1 MSMYLTS
8 SSRAGKLGLVIG
20 DVRLEHLLLL
30 GVGRL
35 VEHLLCGLD
44 VIEGLEVLARLGH
57 EGGLVGVFLCDTR
70 VLLGVGDD
78 GRVDHLLLQ
87 LLVRGNDLLE
97 LVAHGSSPCR
107 WAAAHDGRAVTRHD

>member
-1 MSMYLTS
+1 M
-8 SSRAGKLGLVIG
+8 
-20 DVRLEHLLLL
+20 
-30 GVGRL
+30 
-35 VEHLLCGLD
+35 EHLLCGLD
-44 VIEGLEVLARLGH
+44 VIEGLEVLAGLGH
-57 EGGLVGVFLCDTR
+57 EGSLVGVFLCDAR

-107 WAAAHDGRAVTRHD
+107 WAAAHGGRAVTRHD

>member
-1 MSMYLTS
+1 MSC
-8 SSRAGKLGLVIG
+8 
-20 DVRLEHLLLL
+20 LEHLLLL

-35 VEHLLCGLD
+35 VEHLLGSLD
-44 VIEGLEVLARLGH
+44 VIESLEVLTGLGH
-57 EGGLVGVFLCDTR
+57 ESGLVGVFLCDAR

-97 LVAHGSSPCR
+97 LVAHGSSPCSGPR
-107 WAAAHDGRAVTRHD
+107 RTAGRTVTRHN